1 MMPARTLSGQAR
13 RCLASLFLVLV
24 VAWAAQPALAD
35 DRLHQSTLVWKA
47 IDGCAR
53 EATKAYPDY
62 TAESLAKRE
71 AQRRLCL
78 RRGNLPGATARRNHP
93 SRAAA
98 ARSENKAFLWSC
110 EPLGAG
116 YVKPRRRPGRADF
129 RP

>member
-13 RCLASLFLVLV
+13 RCLASVFLVLV

-47 IDGCAR
+47 VDGCAR
-53 EATKAYPDY
+53 EAAKAYPDY

-78 RRGNLPGATARRNHP
+78 RRANLPGADSSP
-93 SRAAA
+93 
-98 ARSENKAFLWSC
+98 
-110 EPLGAG
+110 EPPVASSGG
-116 YVKPRRRPGRADF
+116 EVGK
-129 RP
+129 